1 MNSSTQRCAAL
12 VLGLAAWLGSEA
24 ARAQILVGQTAGFS
38 GTVAASVKET
48 TEGAKLYIDRVN
60 AGGGVNGKRI
70 QLLSMDDQF
79 DPKLAAENA
88 RTLIVDKGVIALF
101 LNRGTPHSE
110 AIAPLLAE
118 FKLALVAPSSGAM
131 VLHQPVNPYIFN
143 VRSTYQREAERVV
156 RHLGLIG
163 IERIAVLRADDSFG
177 ADASAGAAKGFAA
190 LDKKAVLDE
199 KFNRSKPDFSA
210 IGPKVAQA
218 GAQAVLFIG
227 SGAAVADGTK
237 AIRAAGSKA
246 QIVTLSNNAA
256 AGFIK
261 LMAENAHGTIVTQ
274 VFPNERSVATPLVKE
289 ALELAKAKGIDGVSP
304 AMLEGIAAAKV
315 LVEGLRRAGPNP
327 TREKLVAA
335 LNTLRKFDLGGMELS
350 YSPTDHTGLD
360 FTDLSIIG
368 ADGKFKR

>member
-12 VLGLAAWLGSEA
+12 VLGLAAWLGGEA

-163 IERIAVLRADDSFG
+163 IERIAVLRVDDSFG
-177 ADASAGAAKGFAA
+177 ADASAGAAKGFVA

-210 IGPKVAQA
+210 IVPKVAQA
-218 GAQAVLFIG
+218 DAQAVLFIG

-237 AIRAAGSKA
+237 AVRAAGSKA

-315 LVEGLRRAGPNP
+315 LVEGLRRAGANP

>member
-1 MNSSTQRCAAL
+1 MNSSTHRCAAL
-12 VLGLAAWLGSEA
+12 ALGLAAWLGSEA

-88 RTLIVDKGVIALF
+88 RTLIVDKSVIALF

-163 IERIAVLRADDSFG
+163 IERIAVLRVDDSFG
-177 ADASAGAAKGFAA
+177 ADASTGAAKGFAA

-210 IGPKVAQA
+210 IVPKVAQA
-218 GAQAVLFIG
+218 DAQAVLFIG

-237 AIRAAGSKA
+237 AVRAAGSKA

-289 ALELAKAKGIDGVSP
+289 ALELARAKGIDGVSP

-315 LVEGLRRAGPNP
+315 LVEGLRRAGANP

>member
-1 MNSSTQRCAAL
+1 MNSSTHRCAAL
-12 VLGLAAWLGSEA
+12 ALGLAAWLGSEA

-79 DPKLAAENA
+79 EPKLAAENA

-143 VRSTYQREAERVV
+143 VRSTYQREAERAV

-210 IGPKVAQA
+210 IVPKVAQA
-218 GAQAVLFIG
+218 DAQAVLFIG

-289 ALELAKAKGIDGVSP
+289 ALELAKANGVDGVSP

-315 LVEGLRRAGPNP
+315 LVEGLRRAGANP

>member
-12 VLGLAAWLGSEA
+12 VLGLAAWLGGEA

-38 GTVAASVKET
+38 GTVAASAKET

-163 IERIAVLRADDSFG
+163 IERIAVLRVDDSFG

-210 IGPKVAQA
+210 IVPKVAQA
-218 GAQAVLFIG
+218 DAQAVLFIG

-315 LVEGLRRAGPNP
+315 LVEGLRRAGANP

>member
-1 MNSSTQRCAAL
+1 MNPSTHRCAAF

-60 AGGGVNGKRI
+60 AGGCVNGKRI

-118 FKLALVAPSSGAM
+118 FKLAPVAPSSGAM

-163 IERIAVLRADDSFG
+163 IERIAVLRVDDSFG

-210 IGPKVAQA
+210 IVPKVAQA
-218 GAQAVLFIG
+218 DAQAVLFIG

-237 AIRAAGSKA
+237 AVRAAGSKA

-315 LVEGLRRAGPNP
+315 LVEGLRRAGANP